1 MAGPRTFPSWRRIAP
16 TMVTLAALFFG
27 FASILASMESVRR
40 GDLSLIPRA
49 AQNVILA
56 LILDGLDGNLARWLH
71 GSTAFGAEL
80 DTFVDITAF
89 GIAPAV
95 LLYTLMYYGGSP
107 FWGTALPALVIFSG
121 ALRMSKFRIVDP
133 LRGQGGFIGL
143 PITVNA
149 TWITM
154 GAFADQIFYP
164 NRPVLI
170 SGLPGVFFLGMMVVM
185 LVLQLSNLRY
195 PKPSNKV
202 KFFAPAAL
210 VVVLLWFLSEVYA
223 AVIAGLIVIVC
234 FFYVLLGPAIHR
246 RTTARRAFPVGSH
259 HHEGHGN

>member
-1 MAGPRTFPSWRRIAP
+1 MARIGGSLPSWRRVAP

-27 FASILASMESVRR
+27 MASIFISMESVRR
-40 GDLSLIPRA
+40 GDLSLVPRA
-49 AQNVILA
+49 AQNIILA
-56 LILDGLDGNLARWLH
+56 LILDGLDGNLARWLK

-89 GIAPAV
+89 GIAPSV
-95 LLYTLMYYGGSP
+95 LLYVLLHYGQSH
-107 FWGTALPALVIFSG
+107 FWGTALPALVVFSG

-149 TWITM
+149 TWIAM
-154 GAFADQIFYP
+154 GAFADQVFYP
-164 NRPVLI
+164 NTPVLI
-170 SGLPGVFFLGMMVVM
+170 TGFPGVLFLGMILVM

-202 KFFAPAAL
+202 KFFAPAAF
-210 VVVLLWFLSEVYA
+210 VVLLLWFLSEVYA
-223 AVIAGLIVIVC
+223 AVIAALLVLFC
-234 FFYVLLGPAIHR
+234 LFYVLLGPLVHR
-246 RTTARRAFPVGSH
+246 HTEAKRLYPVQ
-259 HHEGHGN
+259 HHEEPRG